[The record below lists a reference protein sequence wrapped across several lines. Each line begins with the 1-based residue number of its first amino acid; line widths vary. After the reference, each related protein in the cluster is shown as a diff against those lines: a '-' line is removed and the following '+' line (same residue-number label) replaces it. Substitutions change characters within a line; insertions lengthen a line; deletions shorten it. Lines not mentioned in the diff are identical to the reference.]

1 VRGCACRG
9 TAGFAHVSCLAEQAK
24 ILVAEAEENNLGIN
38 AKQARWNR
46 WERCSLCEQKYHG
59 VVACALGWACWK
71 TYLGRPETDLFR
83 SGAMTIL
90 GSGLHEAGH
99 HEDALSVQE
108 AELSMRRRLGQS
120 EGVILAL
127 QGNIATTY
135 KDLGRPEFLPL
146 RQRVHSAAARRRAS
160 LPGRARGR
168 SRPGAG
174 TRTCG
179 GRADACET
187 GPAPASRHVRRGPA
201 AGACFWQRQSF
212 ASCSR
217 GRPRTCLPVVSTPA
231 V

>member
-1 VRGCACRG
+1 M
-9 TAGFAHVSCLAEQAK
+9 
-24 ILVAEAEENNLGIN
+24 
-38 AKQARWNR
+38 
-46 WERCSLCEQKYHG
+46 
-59 VVACALGWACWK
+59 ACALGWACWK

-187 GPAPASRHVRRGPA
+187 GPAPAGTCAGALPPGLVF
-201 AGACFWQRQSF
+201 GACFWQRQSWPAAPQGGLAPVCPSF
-212 ASCSR
+212 P
-217 GRPRTCLPVVSTPA
+217 RPRCGR
-231 V
+231 